1 METIPSWNVMNIEP
15 DTLYAEKLD
24 EVYMRIFGDPSIEK
38 ELADF
43 FTYEYP
49 GARYTPQYKARL
61 WDGKVRLYDYIR
73 KTLYIGL
80 YEYLEKFCERNNY
93 ILRTKEPILGEGKID
108 METIQEFTEWLNL
121 RGRGQPIEI
130 RDYQLEAVHTALNK
144 ERTLLLSPTAS
155 GKSLIIY
162 TTMRWHL
169 NNKRKCVL
177 IVPTTSLVEQMYADF
192 EDYSSANGFDVKN
205 HCQKLY
211 SGFPK
216 EFTKD
221 VLITTWQSIYLQPKG
236 WFKQFD
242 VIFGDEAHQFKAKSL
257 TTIMEKLDTVQH
269 RIGTTGTLD
278 NKKIHQL
285 VLEGVFGPVHRVTT
299 TKKLMDEGKLTALNI
314 TCLILKYSEEIR
326 KERNKNTYQDEM
338 DFLVGNEK
346 RNKFIRNLAVNSKGN
361 TLVLFQYVEKHGKV
375 LYDLI
380 RNKVAEGRHV
390 FFVHGGTEVA
400 DRESIRHITE
410 KETDA
415 IIIASYG
422 TFSTG
427 INIPSIEN
435 VIFASPSKSKI
446 RNLQSIGRGLRL
458 KDGKES
464 CNLYDIADDLH
475 WKSWKNHT
483 LNHAAERYKTY
494 VEEQFKLKMVEVN
507 L

>member
-1 METIPSWNVMNIEP
+1 LETKPHLTV
-15 DTLYAEKLD
+15 EKLD
-24 EVYMRIFGDPSIEK
+24 QVYMRVFGDASVEQ

-49 GARYTPQYKARL
+49 GARFTPQYKARL
-61 WDGKVRLYDYIR
+61 WDGKVRLYDQIR
-73 KTLYIGL
+73 KTIYIGL
-80 YEYLEKFCERNNY
+80 YQYIEKFCERNDYTLEHKGDSVYVNNNITY
-93 ILRTKEPILGEGKID
+93 ESTEQFLKE
-108 METIQEFTEWLNL
+108 LNL
-121 RGRGQPIEI
+121 PSKIET
-130 RDYQLEAVHTALNK
+130 RDYQIDAIQKALND
-144 ERTLLLSPTAS
+144 ERTLLLSPTGS

-162 TTMRWHL
+162 SIMRHHISEG
-169 NNKRKCVL
+169 RKCVL
-177 IVPTTSLVEQMYADF
+177 IVPTTSLVEQMYSDF
-192 EDYSSANGFDVKN
+192 EDYSSDNKWSVKR

-216 EFTKD
+216 EFTGD
-221 VLITTWQSIYLQPKG
+221 VLITTWQSIYLQPKS
-236 WFKQFD
+236 WFKQFN

-257 TTIMEKLDTVQH
+257 TSTMEKMDNIRYRV
-269 RIGTTGTLD
+269 GTTGTLD

-285 VLEGVFGPVHRVTT
+285 VLEGIFGPVHKVTS
-299 TKKLMDEGKLTALNI
+299 TKALMDSGRLTNLNI

-326 KERNKNTYQDEM
+326 KERKNKTYQEEM
-338 DFLVGNEK
+338 DWLVTNEK
-346 RNKFIRNLAVNSKGN
+346 RNRFIRNLAIASKGN
-361 TLVLFQYVEKHGKV
+361 TLVLFQYVEKHGKI
-375 LYDLI
+375 LYEMI
-380 RNKVAEGRHV
+380 KEKVHKDRKV
-390 FFVHGGTEVA
+390 FFVYGGTETA
-400 DRESIRHITE
+400 DREAIRHITE
-410 KETDA
+410 GEEDA

-458 KDGKES
+458 KNGKTS
-464 CNLYDIADDLH
+464 CKLFDIADDLH

-494 VEEQFKLKMVEVN
+494 AEEEFKVKLVEVN

>member
-1 METIPSWNVMNIEP
+1 MLT
-15 DTLYAEKLD
+15 AEKLD
-24 EVYMRIFGDPSIEK
+24 EVYMRVFGDPSVEQ

-49 GARYTPQYKARL
+49 GARFTPQYRARL
-61 WDGKVRLYDYIR
+61 WDGKVRLYDQFR

-80 YEYLEKFCERNNY
+80 YDYLVKFCDRNKY
-93 ILRTKEPILGEGKID
+93 QLETKTEIIAGED
-108 METIQEFTEWLNL
+108 VTRETVEEFTQWLNL
-121 RGRGQPIEI
+121 HGRGKPIEI
-130 RDYQLEAVHTALNK
+130 RDYQIDAVHTALSK
-144 ERTLLLSPTAS
+144 QRTLLLSPTAS

-162 TTMRWHL
+162 SIMRWHL
-169 NNKRKCVL
+169 NNNKKCIL

-192 EDYSSANGFDVKN
+192 EDYSTANDFDVQS

-221 VLITTWQSIYLQPKG
+221 VLITTWQSVYLQPKS
-236 WFKQFD
+236 WFRQFN

-257 TTIMEKLDTVQH
+257 TTIMEKLDTVSH

-299 TKKLMDEGKLTALNI
+299 TKALIDSGRLSNLNI
-314 TCLILKYSEEIR
+314 TCIVLKYSEEIR

-338 DFLVGNEK
+338 DWLVSCAQ

-380 RNKVAEGRHV
+380 KEKVKEGRHV
-390 FFVHGGTEVA
+390 FFVHGGVETA

-410 KETDA
+410 KESDA

-446 RNLQSIGRGLRL
+446 RNLQSIGRGLRK

-464 CNLYDIADDLH
+464 CNLYDLADDLH

-494 VEEQFKLKMVEVN
+494 VEEEFKLKMVEVN
-507 L
+507 LYE

>member
-1 METIPSWNVMNIEP
+1 LNVTI
-15 DTLYAEKLD
+15 EKLD
-24 EVYMRIFGDPSIEK
+24 EVYVRVFSEPSVEQ

-49 GARYTPQYKARL
+49 GAKYTPQYRARL
-61 WDGKVRLYDYIR
+61 WDGKVRLYDAVR
-73 KTLYIGL
+73 KTLYVGL
-80 YEYLEKFCERNNY
+80 VDYVDKFCERNGYTVNY
-93 ILRTKEPILGEGKID
+93 LNDVRTSNGITTELV
-108 METIQEFTEWLNL
+108 QEFAEWLNPH
-121 RGRGQPIEI
+121 GKGKPIEI
-130 RDYQLEAVHTALNK
+130 RDYQLEAVQVALDR
-144 ERTLLLSPTAS
+144 ERVLLLSPTAS
-155 GKSLIIY
+155 GKSFIIY
-162 TTMRWHL
+162 TTMRYHL
-169 NNKRKCVL
+169 NEGRKCIL

-192 EDYSSANGFDVKN
+192 EDYSSHNGFEVGQ

-216 EFTKD
+216 DFTKN
-221 VLITTWQSIYLQPKG
+221 VLITTWQSIYLQPKS
-236 WFKQFD
+236 WFKQFN
-242 VIFGDEAHQFKAKSL
+242 VMFGDEAHNFKAKSL
-257 TTIMEKLDTVQH
+257 TSVMEKMDTIQY

-285 VLEGVFGPVHRVTT
+285 VLEGIFGPVHRVTT
-299 TKKLMDEGKLTALNI
+299 TRALMDSGRLSNLNI
-314 TCLILKYSEEIR
+314 TCVILQYDEETR
-326 KERNKNTYQDEM
+326 KGRNKNTYQDEM
-338 DFLVGNEK
+338 DWLVTNEK

-380 RNKVAEGRHV
+380 REKSHDDRKI

-400 DRESIRHITE
+400 DREAIRHITDGE
-410 KETDA
+410 SDA
-415 IIIASYG
+415 IIIASFG

-458 KDGKES
+458 KEGKEA

-494 VEEQFKLKMVEVN
+494 VEEQFKLKMVEVK

>member
-1 METIPSWNVMNIEP
+1 MTTITI
-15 DTLYAEKLD
+15 EKLD
-24 EVYMRIFGDPSIEK
+24 EVYMRVFSDASVEQ

-49 GARYTPQYKARL
+49 GARFTPQFKARL
-61 WDGKVRLYDYIR
+61 WDGKVRLYDQVR

-80 YEYLEKFCERNNY
+80 LQYVEEFCDRNGYELVYKTPITTTNGITHELV
-93 ILRTKEPILGEGKID
+93 KE
-108 METIQEFTEWLNL
+108 FAEWLNPH
-121 RGRGQPIEI
+121 GRGKPIEI
-130 RDYQLEAVHTALNK
+130 RDYQVEAVKTALDK

-155 GKSLIIY
+155 GKSFIIY

-169 NNKRKCVL
+169 QNNRKCII
-177 IVPTTSLVEQMYADF
+177 IVPTTSLVEQLYADF
-192 EDYSSANGFDVKN
+192 EDYSSANEFSVSN
-205 HCQKLY
+205 HVQKLY
-211 SGFPK
+211 SGFTK
-216 EFTKD
+216 DFTRD
-221 VLITTWQSIYLQPKG
+221 VLITTWQSIYLQPKK
-236 WFKQFD
+236 WFAQFD

-257 TTIMEKLDTVQH
+257 ISVMEKMDCIRY

-278 NKKIHQL
+278 NKKIHRL

-299 TKKLMDEGKLTALNI
+299 TKALMETQKLAQLNI
-314 TCLILKYSEEIR
+314 MCVVLKYDDATRQAR
-326 KERNKNTYQDEM
+326 KNNTYQEEM
-338 DFLVGNEK
+338 DFLVSHYP
-346 RNKFIRNLAVNSKGN
+346 RNKFIRNLSVKSKGN

-375 LYDLI
+375 LYEMI
-380 RNKVAEGRHV
+380 KEKVHEGRKV
-390 FFVHGGTEVA
+390 FFVYGGTETS

-410 KETDA
+410 GEEDA

-435 VIFASPSKSKI
+435 VVFASPSKSKI

-458 KDGKES
+458 KEGKTH
-464 CNLYDIADDLH
+464 CNLYDLADDLH

-494 VEEQFKLKMVEVN
+494 AEEQFDLKLVEVN

>member
-1 METIPSWNVMNIEP
+1 MEQVPHLTI
-15 DTLYAEKLD
+15 EKLD
-24 EVYMRIFGDPSIEK
+24 EVYMRVFGDPSVEQ

-49 GARYTPQYKARL
+49 GARFTPQYKARL
-61 WDGKVRLYDYIR
+61 WDGKVRLYDQLR
-73 KTLYIGL
+73 KTIYVGL
-80 YEYLEKFCERNNY
+80 LQYVEKFCERNNY
-93 ILRTKEPILGEGKID
+93 TVTIKGDIRAEQKYTHDMIEGFVKTLKLP
-108 METIQEFTEWLNL
+108 EK
-121 RGRGQPIEI
+121 IEI
-130 RDYQLEAVHTALNK
+130 RDYQVDAIAKGIND
-144 ERTLLLSPTAS
+144 ERTLLLSPTGS
-155 GKSLIIY
+155 GKSFIIY
-162 TTMRWHL
+162 SLMRYYISKG
-169 NNKRKCVL
+169 NRCVL
-177 IVPTTSLVEQMYADF
+177 IVPTTSLVEQMYSDF
-192 EDYSSANGFDVKN
+192 EDYSSVNGWSVSS

-221 VLITTWQSIYLQPKG
+221 VLITTWQSIYLQPKS
-236 WFKQFD
+236 WFKQFN

-257 TTIMEKLDTVQH
+257 TTVMEKMDSIRY

-285 VLEGVFGPVHRVTT
+285 VLEGIFGPVHKVTT
-299 TKKLMDEGKLTALNI
+299 TKKLMDSGRLSNLNI

-326 KERNKNTYQDEM
+326 KERKNKTYQEEM
-338 DFLVGNEK
+338 DWLVTNEK
-346 RNKFIRNLAVNSKGN
+346 RNKFIRNLAIASKGN
-361 TLVLFQYVEKHGKV
+361 TLVLFQYVEKHGKI
-375 LYDLI
+375 LYELI
-380 RNKVAEGRHV
+380 RGKVHDERKV
-390 FFVHGGTEVA
+390 FFVHGGTDVS
-400 DRESIRHITE
+400 DREAIRHITE
-410 KETDA
+410 QESDA

-458 KDGKES
+458 KDGKS
-464 CNLYDIADDLH
+464 ACKLFDIADDLH

-494 VEEQFKLKMVEVN
+494 AEEEFKIKLVEVD